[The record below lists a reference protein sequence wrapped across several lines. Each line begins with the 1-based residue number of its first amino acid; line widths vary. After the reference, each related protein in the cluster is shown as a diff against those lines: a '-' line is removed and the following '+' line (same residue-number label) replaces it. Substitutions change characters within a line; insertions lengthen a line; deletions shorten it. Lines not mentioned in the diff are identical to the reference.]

1 MAAPPTGDWPSISSS
16 FRRGANF
23 AVGGATALERAFFV
37 DKGFEAVCPFNVSL
51 SVQLGWFD
59 ALKPSLCSSPR
70 ACKEYLAEA
79 LFVVGELGWNDYAV
93 MLLAGKSVDEAGSHV
108 PEIVGSICAATE
120 KLIKEGGKTVV
131 VSGIPPL
138 GCAPANLEVM
148 ANQTGGEY
156 DPGTGC
162 LRGLNQLSK
171 DHNAQLRG
179 ALARLGGALA
189 RLGGRSPAGVRVVYA
204 DLYSPIIDFAAA
216 PGRYGFEGT
225 LRACCSGGGGGRYNV
240 DHAALCGMPGRA

>member
-1 MAAPPTGDWPSISSS
+1 M
-16 FRRGANF
+16 
-23 AVGGATALERAFFV
+23 
-37 DKGFEAVCPFNVSL
+37 
-51 SVQLGWFD
+51 
-59 ALKPSLCSSPR
+59 
-70 ACKEYLAEA
+70 
-79 LFVVGELGWNDYAV
+79 
-93 MLLAGKSVDEAGSHV
+93 
-108 PEIVGSICAATE
+108 
-120 KLIKEGGKTVV
+120 V

-179 ALARLGGALA
+179 ALARLGG
-189 RLGGRSPAGVRVVYA
+189 RSPAGVRVVYA

-225 LRACCSGGGGGRYNV
+225 LRACCSGGGGGGGGGRYNV
-240 DHAALCGMPGRA
+240 DHAALCGMPGPGVSACADPSKYVYWDGVHLTEAANRRIADGWLRGPYAHPPILNTTATD